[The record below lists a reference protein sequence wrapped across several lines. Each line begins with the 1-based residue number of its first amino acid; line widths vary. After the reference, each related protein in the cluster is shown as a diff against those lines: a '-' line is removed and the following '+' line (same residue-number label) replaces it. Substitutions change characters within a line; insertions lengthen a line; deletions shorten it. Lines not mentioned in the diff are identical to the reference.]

1 MLGQA
6 FHRKGRPF
14 FRQHVHSIFDGV
26 LQFPHIAWPI
36 VMGKDIKDV
45 GIDSLDIPFQLL
57 IVAGNETLDQ
67 KRNIFFTF
75 PQGGMRIPT
84 TPKRKYRSCRSLWAA
99 KSFFRRD
106 IDV

>member
-75 PQGGMRIPT
+75 PQG
-84 TPKRKYRSCRSLWAA
+84 
-99 KSFFRRD
+99 RD
-106 IDV
+106 ADSNNT